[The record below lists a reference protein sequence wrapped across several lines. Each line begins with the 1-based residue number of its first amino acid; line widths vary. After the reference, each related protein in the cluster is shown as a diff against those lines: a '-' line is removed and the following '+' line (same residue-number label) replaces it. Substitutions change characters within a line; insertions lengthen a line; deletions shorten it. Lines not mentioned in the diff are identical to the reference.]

1 MAGFRRDEGR
11 ELAVLLLLP
20 LLALGVAMLAN
31 SGRSRPSTALTAA
44 GFAAFPPYP
53 TSTPPPAT
61 PAPAATPSPL
71 RVLAQLLEAGIAP
84 PPQVILCAIAEAEL
98 AGRIDVAREIVEAL
112 IVPVVADAIRRGQIP
127 GGQIPAQM
135 PGPTGYGGSIPAWPS
150 PEEPPSPPATY
161 PPDRYYGIP
170 TQAPQPGSVPH
181 PGAEPPMPETPA
193 PQPAVRDHRGAH
205 RGTITVSGRSCPI
218 EGVRGSDWE
227 AFAARV
233 ARELPTFSSR
243 RHVGAFRQSTAR
255 LAELGIDPAQIASS
269 PDEQVRA
276 FCADME
282 DAYRHAR
289 DSGMVAEFQGTL
301 VDVPTPEGGTSIPI
315 EVTLSGVLGVIQA
328 AGLEGAASWLT
339 EPSDRRKFANTTRA
353 FVRTNGVF

>member
-1 MAGFRRDEGR
+1 M
-11 ELAVLLLLP
+11 LLLLP
-20 LLALGVAMLAN
+20 LLALGVAVLAN
-31 SGRSRPSTALTAA
+31 SGRSRPSIALTTA

-53 TSTPPPAT
+53 TSTPSPAT
-61 PAPAATPSPL
+61 PTPAATPSPL
-71 RVLAQLLEAGIAP
+71 RVLAQLLEAGIDP
-84 PPQVILCAIAEAEL
+84 PPQVILCAIAEAEI

-135 PGPTGYGGSIPAWPS
+135 PMPGPPGYGGSMPAWP
-150 PEEPPSPPATY
+150 PPGESSPPPDTY
-161 PPDRYYGIP
+161 PPERYYGIP
-170 TQAPQPGSVPH
+170 TQASQPGSAPP
-181 PGAEPPMPETPA
+181 PGPVESPMPEAPA
-193 PQPAVRDHRGAH
+193 PQPVVRDHRGAH

-218 EGVRGSDWE
+218 EGVRGEDWE

-243 RHVGAFRQSTAR
+243 RHVGAFRQSVDR
-255 LAELGIDPAQIASS
+255 LAELGIDPAQLSSS

-276 FCADME
+276 FCADMD

-289 DSGMVAEFQGTL
+289 DSGMVAEFQGTM

-339 EPSDRRKFANTTRA
+339 DPGDRRKFRNTTRA